1 MDQKF
6 FTVLTAIALTASA
19 ASAAAA
25 QDVVETGKETTT
37 RTTTTT
43 TVVTET
49 VTTKET
55 TKKPEWKPFK
65 VCVLDFNIIDIFGQ
79 QRFLDVKNKPIV
91 IPPQSMLDDA
101 DHRSISPYMQGYV
114 RMMDASDVS
123 NTNRANRAV
132 QIEDD
137 VFTRQKALAIYD
149 TVMNGP
155 SRPMVIGAEY
165 LSAYLGKH
173 NDVFSCLDISQVA
186 TAMKD
191 IQDQPDFPKDFM
203 LRIAKETGA
212 THLIYGTVSDL
223 RSKTNSFS
231 GYGIQTNTTTY
242 QLDVIIKMIDLA
254 AQSSVYSNVYT
265 GTYREQLPVSTEQFD
280 NDIFQSLMK
289 SALEQAAEDL
299 YDACREGRKNKI
311 TVTPMPWLVTVKPVG
326 NDLVPSH
333 VAVFADGI
341 LVGAGGEM
349 FPLVEGTHQ
358 IEVHADGY
366 IAKAFKLN
374 VKSDM
379 TVSITMEQKEK
390 PQPKVDPEAEPELEL
405 IVSSEKKVEAAVVA
419 EPGTVVKVEAEQMA
433 EPEAEPGTVVETEAD
448 AETADAEP
456 EAPVEAEPETEVET
470 EAETVEAEPEA
481 VEEETVVGIDSGESS
496 ENEEK
501 NSDKKKKILK
511 TKTRNN
517 KQ

>member
-6 FTVLTAIALTASA
+6 FTVLAAIALTASA
-19 ASAAAA
+19 ASAATV
-25 QDVVETGKETTT
+25 QEVETGKETTT

-43 TVVTET
+43 TVITET

-55 TKKPEWKPFK
+55 AKKPEWKPFK
-65 VCVLDFNIIDIFGQ
+65 VCVLDFNTIDIFGQ
-79 QRFLDVKNKPIV
+79 QRFLDVRNNPIV
-91 IPPQSMLDDA
+91 IPDQCMLTDA

-114 RMMDASDVS
+114 RMIDASDVS
-123 NTNRANRAV
+123 RTNEANREA
-132 QIEDD
+132 QIEDNI
-137 VFTRQKALAIYD
+137 FTREKAIALYETI
-149 TVMNGP
+149 VHGP
-155 SRPMVIGAEY
+155 SRPMVIGADY
-165 LSAYLGKH
+165 LSAYLGSH
-173 NDVFSCLDISQVA
+173 NDVFSCMDISQVA
-186 TAMKD
+186 AAMKK

-265 GTYREQLPVSTEQFD
+265 GTYREQRPVSTEQFD

-349 FPLVEGTHQ
+349 FPLVEGTHE

-374 VKSDM
+374 VKSDL

-390 PQPKVDPEAEPELEL
+390 PQPKVDPEAEPELKL
-405 IVSSEKKVEAAVVA
+405 IVSSEKKVEAEVGT
-419 EPGTVVKVEAEQMA
+419 EPGTVVRGETDAPVEAVEAEA
-433 EPEAEPGTVVETEAD
+433 PVEAVD
-448 AETADAEP
+448 A
-456 EAPVEAEPETEVET
+456 VEAEPETEAPVDAVEADAADA
-470 EAETVEAEPEA
+470 EAEAVQEADPE
-481 VEEETVVGIDSGESS
+481 EDSGEA
-496 ENEEK
+496 EK
-501 NSDKKKKILK
+501 TSGKKKKILK
-511 TKTRNN
+511 TKNRNN
-517 KQ
+517 QQ